1 MRLYSLCLVLASH
14 GISIFALRSHIRPV
28 VRSSSLAL
36 RSGDRVIDSIRS
48 NLEVPPESIL
58 SAVEKA
64 PNYRLTVADCAAS
77 SGMDLFSA
85 RQGLTLLASLT
96 GGDLEVT
103 QEGDIV
109 YSFANDFRSRLYGR
123 SVGQKLK
130 EFYRII
136 APILFYLVRISFGV
150 FLLASLAII
159 SSTFFVV
166 ISGGSSSNDD
176 REQNRSHPQY
186 QRNVGFYFDPS
197 ILDFFYYR
205 PYYTTS
211 YRDPTQMSFLE
222 SFFSYIFGDGDPNA
236 EFESEQVKIL
246 GITILAFSN

>member
-1 MRLYSLCLVLASH
+1 MA
-14 GISIFALRSHIRPV
+14 
-28 VRSSSLAL
+28 RSSENRLVDSL
-36 RSGDRVIDSIRS
+36 RT
-48 NLEVPPESIL
+48 NLVVPPDSIL

-96 GGDLEVT
+96 RGDLEVT
-103 QEGDIV
+103 QDGDIV

-130 EFYRII
+130 EFYRIV

-159 SSTFFVV
+159 TSTFFVV
-166 ISGGSSSNDD
+166 ISGGSNSNDD
-176 REQNRSHPQY
+176 RDSNRSHQY
-186 QRNVGFYFDPS
+186 QRNVGFYFDPT
-197 ILDFFYYR
+197 IFDFFYYR
-205 PYYTTS
+205 PYYYTS
-211 YRDPTQMSFLE
+211 YRNPGQMGFLE
-222 SFFSYIFGDGDPNA
+222 SFFSYIFGDGDPNV
-236 EFESEQVKIL
+236 EFEAEQVTKRS
-246 GITILAFSN
+246 FSLIMPYLYSFALSLTSFVVAAELSSVSS